1 MVARYVRS
9 LAPLTPLTRS
19 AALCFAILVLL
30 AHSVHGLA
38 HSHGLPHCLM
48 GQLKFLNMCSRYK
61 RVSQE
66 QTRFS
71 SSLETRPESSL
82 FAFLTL
88 AKIFFIQSRKHRF
101 LHKTSKDL
109 KSRLAGAEMQMAFLI
124 IGQEQ

>member
-1 MVARYVRS
+1 MGHSVARHVRS
-9 LAPLTPLTRS
+9 LALLTPLTHSTALRS
-19 AALCFAILVLL
+19 LCSLTPFMGLL
-30 AHSVHGLA
+30 NHFAHSLV
-38 HSHGLPHCLM
+38 